1 MPDDH
6 RLPDDY
12 PGLLR
17 AWLAFVRPKT
27 WGVAVA
33 PVLATLALAYSE
45 HHVFDP
51 VVAFFTLSIA
61 VLMQIVTNMEND
73 LGYTERKAEVG
84 NRKGLPR
91 ATTRGWISRS
101 TARRAIAVTGVL
113 ALLNTG
119 VLIAFGGWP
128 FALVGAT
135 SLIAAYCYMGGPK
148 PIAYTPFGEMTV
160 LLFFGITAV
169 FGTYYLQTHTWS
181 LNMVLLGIALGSI
194 AASVLAVN
202 NYRDHE
208 HDRSIGRKTL
218 AVVLPEEVFVKVFE
232 VLIVAPYLLVAL
244 MVVIDMSYW
253 PYFLVMLSFV
263 DCIRLP
269 EKLRTLKHEALNGV
283 MFSCVKLE
291 IKFSVLFMLG
301 ALAQALLMYL
311 TVSPP

>member
-1 MPDDH
+1 MSEDH
-6 RLPDDY
+6 RLPEDY

-45 HHVFDP
+45 RHVFDP

-101 TARRAIAVTGVL
+101 TARRAIVVTGVL

-128 FALVGAT
+128 FALVG
-135 SLIAAYCYMGGPK
+135 GGPK
-148 PIAYTPFGEMTV
+148 PIAYTPFGELTV

-169 FGTYYLQTHTWS
+169 FGTYYLQTHAWS

-263 DCIRLP
+263 DCMRLP
-269 EKLRTLKHEALNGV
+269 EKLRTLKHEALNAV

-301 ALAQALLMYL
+301 ALAQALLMHL
-311 TVSPP
+311 TVSAP